1 VYTVKEYLEML
12 RLARRSDQ
20 TIDLYRKVLLS
31 YSRFVDV
38 PLDQIHY
45 HLYPEN
51 LIKYAGSRMDKSE
64 RGTQLHLSILNRYFE
79 INGVKFNT
87 LERNVIKSRNPPDH
101 HDKPL
106 QPEILLKMI
115 DRADLHM
122 KAVITTLVSTGMRS
136 GECSNLLLSDLDG
149 DTITIRKEIA
159 KRRQGGKVYLTSEA
173 QQYMK
178 QWLEYRD
185 EYIRQADKRSVGL
198 GVREGDDAR
207 LFACHYQTMRRK
219 FSRLYDLVDGE
230 RGKYHAKCTLHSTRR
245 FFRTHAVKSL
255 GIDLTEHLMRHRGY
269 MTASYRRISDDD
281 ARKQFFEGESVLYIT
296 RVGELTKEL
305 DEVKA
310 QQKEQIAE
318 LERRMALVM
327 LHMGEGGK
335 K

>member
-1 VYTVKEYLEML
+1 VYTVKEYLDML

-38 PLDQIHY
+38 PLDQVHY

-87 LERNVIKSRNPPDH
+87 LERNVIKSRQPPDH

-106 QPEILLKMI
+106 QPETLMKMI
-115 DRADLHM
+115 DRADVHM
-122 KAVITTLVSTGMRS
+122 RAVLTTLVSTGMRS

-173 QQYMK
+173 QQYMR
-178 QWLEYRD
+178 QWLDYRN
-185 EYIRQADKRSVGL
+185 EYIRQANRRSVGL
-198 GVREGDDAR
+198 GVREDEDNR

-219 FSRLYDLVDGE
+219 FSRLYNLVDGE
-230 RGKYHAKCTLHSTRR
+230 QGKYHAKCTLHSTRR
-245 FFRTHAVKSL
+245 YFRTHAVRSMSL
-255 GIDLTEHLMRHRGY
+255 DLVESLMRHKGGI
-269 MTASYRRISDDD
+269 ANSYVRIDDSD
-281 ARKQFFEGESVLYIT
+281 ARKQFFEGESSLFIT

-310 QQKEQIAE
+310 QQREQIAE

-327 LHMGEGGK
+327 LHMKERSE
-335 K
+335 